1 MHGRHGLSLAD
12 QDWAEENYGEPYTL
26 EQALG
31 LVKMV
36 KSGQIPCAEEE
47 KRQLLE
53 AFDFND
59 ESREIR

>member
-12 QDWAEENYGEPYTL
+12 QDWAEKNYGEPYTL

-47 KRQLLE
+47 KKA
-53 AFDFND
+53 AFGGF
-59 ESREIR
+59 